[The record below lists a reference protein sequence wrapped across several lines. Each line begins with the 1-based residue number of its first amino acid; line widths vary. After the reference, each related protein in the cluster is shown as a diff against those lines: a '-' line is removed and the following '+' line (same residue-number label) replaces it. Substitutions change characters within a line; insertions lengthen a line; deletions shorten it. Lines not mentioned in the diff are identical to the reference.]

1 MIAVGGLLL
10 GVGQGSLYPVLQA
23 ESVRDVAPEAMGR
36 AANTFY
42 IGPDVNMCLSPI
54 VGGALLGSLGV
65 GALYAFGGAAVVLA
79 ALLFLAAGR
88 RSRA

>member
-1 MIAVGGLLL
+1 
-10 GVGQGSLYPVLQA
+10 
-23 ESVRDVAPEAMGR
+23 
-36 AANTFY
+36 
-42 IGPDVNMCLSPI
+42 MCLSPI